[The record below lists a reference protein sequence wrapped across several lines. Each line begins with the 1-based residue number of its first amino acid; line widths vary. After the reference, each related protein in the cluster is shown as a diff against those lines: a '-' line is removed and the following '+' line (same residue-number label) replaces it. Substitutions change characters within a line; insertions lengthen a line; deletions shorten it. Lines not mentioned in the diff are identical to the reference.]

1 MKMNIEGYID
11 PKFESI
17 RQVYKD
23 NFDNGLDIGSSL
35 AITCE
40 GNTVVDIWGG
50 HRDIAQTLPWEE
62 HTIVNVFSSTKN
74 MTSLCAFL
82 LADKGELDF
91 FAPVS
96 RYWPE
101 FAANNKSEI
110 LISHVMSHSSGLSGW
125 QEPITTQDLN
135 DWEKC
140 CELLSKQEPW
150 WKPGEAIAYHALTVG
165 YLMGE
170 VVRRISG
177 QSLGA
182 FFKENIADP
191 LQADFH
197 IGLDESHFNRVA
209 EIHMPDNPNPT
220 DMLELKPGSI
230 AEKTFVNGMI
240 QPSDALTEEWRKAEI
255 PAGNGHGNA
264 RSMAKCMALMANGGI
279 SHGKNLL
286 SDEIVKMAL
295 NEQIRGEDL
304 ALGPSVVWGL
314 GFSLQDDS
322 SDIWHGYFGNRNV
335 VFWSGWGGSLSI
347 ADMDS
352 RTSFCY
358 TPYKM
363 EEDILGG
370 PRSNNLVKGYV
381 DLINTIK

>member
-1 MKMNIEGYID
+1 
-11 PKFESI
+11 
-17 RQVYKD
+17 
-23 NFDNGLDIGSSL
+23 
-35 AITCE
+35 
-40 GNTVVDIWGG
+40 
-50 HRDIAQTLPWEE
+50 
-62 HTIVNVFSSTKN
+62 
-74 MTSLCAFL
+74 
-82 LADKGELDF
+82 
-91 FAPVS
+91 
-96 RYWPE
+96 
-101 FAANNKSEI
+101 
-110 LISHVMSHSSGLSGW
+110 
-125 QEPITTQDLN
+125 
-135 DWEKC
+135 
-140 CELLSKQEPW
+140 
-150 WKPGEAIAYHALTVG
+150 
-165 YLMGE
+165 
-170 VVRRISG
+170 
-177 QSLGA
+177 
-182 FFKENIADP
+182 
-191 LQADFH
+191 
-197 IGLDESHFNRVA
+197 
-209 EIHMPDNPNPT
+209 MPDNPNPT

-286 SDEIVKMAL
+286 SKEIVKMAL

-314 GFSLQDDS
+314 GFSLQDDN